1 MDQDDGR
8 ANRVE
13 PQTLAFLQA
22 VEVQDS
28 APIQTL
34 TPAAARSRLAAI
46 QSNVQ
51 ITKAPVAIEERVI
64 NAGPT
69 GQLKLWFVRPSGN
82 MGRPLPG
89 ILYFHGGGWALG
101 NQETHDRLVRE
112 LVNGTQSMLIFV
124 EYDQVPEARYPIAIE
139 QAYQATVWVAEQGA
153 AIGVDPS
160 RLAVV
165 GDGVGGTLAAV
176 VTLLAKQR
184 QGPQLLFQLLFYPV
198 TATEFD
204 TASYRQFGGGDYWL
218 STTAMQWF
226 WDRYTAAEQRQD
238 PLVAP
243 LQASLAQLQGVPPAL
258 IVTAENDPLRDEG
271 EAYVHKLIQ
280 AGVTVTATRYL
291 GTIHD
296 FVMLNALTQTPA
308 ARAAMAQATAALRNA
323 FAR

>member
-1 MDQDDGR
+1 MEHDDGR

-22 VEVQDS
+22 LEAQGG
-28 APIQTL
+28 APLQTL
-34 TPAAARSRLAAI
+34 APAAARSRLATI
-46 QSNVQ
+46 QRNVQ
-51 ITKAPVAIEERVI
+51 ITKIPVAMEERVI
-64 NAGPT
+64 NSGPT
-69 GQLKLWFVRPSGN
+69 GQLKLHLVRPSGN
-82 MGRPLPG
+82 TGRPLPG
-89 ILYFHGGGWALG
+89 ILYLHGGWVVG

-124 EYDQVPEARYPIAIE
+124 EYDRAPEARYPIAIE
-139 QAYQATVWVAEQGA
+139 QAYQAMLWVAEQGA

-176 VTLLAKQR
+176 MTLLAKQR

-198 TATEFD
+198 TAAEFGTD
-204 TASYRQFGGGDYWL
+204 SYRQFGGGDYWL

-226 WDRYTAAEQRQD
+226 WDRYVAAEQRQD

-243 LQASLAQLQGVPPAL
+243 LQASLAQLQGLPPAL

-296 FVMLNALTQTPA
+296 FVMLNALAQTPA